1 MSETI
6 VLHEDAE
13 RPTRRPVLG
22 YAMVLTATALWGING
37 SFAKAALSSGLSPLR
52 LTEVRS
58 TGAALIL
65 VGALALV
72 RPRSLRIT
80 RGELPFLLL
89 FGVVG
94 LAFVQL
100 FYFVAIHRLEI
111 GVALLIQYVAPVLI
125 ALWARLVL
133 KEPVRRRVWAALVL
147 ALGGLSLV
155 VDLWSGVA
163 LDGLGVV
170 AALAS
175 AVTFALYILLAEN
188 AVARRDPVSLLALGF
203 TFAAVFWAVVQPWWS
218 FPTEYLDDRV
228 TLDGALISTTSPVWV
243 LLVGVVLVGTIV
255 PFLLLLAALRH
266 LSATRAGVTAM
277 FEPVAGALVAYAL
290 LGESLTAAQLI
301 GGAIVLAGIL
311 LAQTAR

>member
-1 MSETI
+1 MSEPI
-6 VLHEDAE
+6 VAADQASHV
-13 RPTRRPVLG
+13 RRPVVG
-22 YAMVLTATALWGING
+22 YAMVLAATTLWGING
-37 SFAKAALSSGLSPLR
+37 SFAKAALSSGLSSLR

-65 VGALALV
+65 VAALAIV

-100 FYFVAIHRLEI
+100 LYFIAIHRLEI

-125 ALWARLVL
+125 ALYARLVF
-133 KEPVRRRVWAALVL
+133 KEPVRRRVWAALIL
-147 ALGGLSLV
+147 ALAGLSLV

-188 AVARRDPVSLLALGF
+188 AVKRRDPVSLLALGF
-203 TFAAVFWAVVQPWWS
+203 TFAAIFWAIVQPWWS
-218 FPTEYLDDRV
+218 FPTEYLNDRAS
-228 TLDGALISTTSPVWV
+228 LDGALFDATLPVWV
-243 LLVGVVLVGTIV
+243 LLLGVVLVGTIV
-255 PFLLLLAALRH
+255 PFLLLLVALRH